1 MSSRAV
7 ARTSLTLAIVTLV
20 ISVIGF
26 IIALVANAFFLDDFD
41 AYGEVAVPGSGTV
54 HLPAGEVNVSLHA
67 LVVGGGD
74 GGLPVPPLSLEITPP
89 SSAPKVEIAESI
101 GSSTTINNDAHIRVF
116 KVQVFEEGD
125 YQVTTEG
132 QTGGYIN
139 PRLAFGHSSSYDYL
153 VWVFVTMFVI
163 GLVWLVLSISW
174 LARARRPVTVSPYG
188 YGSGYPQYPGV
199 SSTPHGAYEP
209 TGQGIQVERLKTI
222 AALRNSGALTEEEY
236 RAEER
241 RILGGY

>member
-74 GGLPVPPLSLEITPP
+74 GVCPFRRSVSRSPHRQVRPKWRSPKV
-89 SSAPKVEIAESI
+89 SAPQRR
-101 GSSTTINNDAHIRVF
+101 STTTHT
-116 KVQVFEEGD
+116 FESSRSRSSKRA
-125 YQVTTEG
+125 TT
-132 QTGGYIN
+132 
-139 PRLAFGHSSSYDYL
+139 R
-153 VWVFVTMFVI
+153 
-163 GLVWLVLSISW
+163 
-174 LARARRPVTVSPYG
+174 
-188 YGSGYPQYPGV
+188 
-199 SSTPHGAYEP
+199 
-209 TGQGIQVERLKTI
+209 
-222 AALRNSGALTEEEY
+222 
-236 RAEER
+236 
-241 RILGGY
+241 